1 MNTYPPPTPPRYR
14 IRSQSEIWFSGLSFK
29 NQEVIRWFSSTFGS
43 GLSKER
49 GWCVIDFHRLHHP
62 ERLPVDTPTA
72 DKYEYAYDNF
82 DDFKLYASER
92 MVPVEGGVE

>member
-1 MNTYPPPTPPRYR
+1 MNTYPQPRYR
-14 IRSQSEIWFSGLSFK
+14 IRSQSEIWFGGLSPK

-49 GWCVIDFHRLHHP
+49 GWCVIDFHRLNHP
-62 ERLPVDTPTA
+62 GILPVDTPTA

-82 DDFKLYASER
+82 EDFKLYVSER
-92 MVPVEGGVE
+92 MVPVEEGGAQ